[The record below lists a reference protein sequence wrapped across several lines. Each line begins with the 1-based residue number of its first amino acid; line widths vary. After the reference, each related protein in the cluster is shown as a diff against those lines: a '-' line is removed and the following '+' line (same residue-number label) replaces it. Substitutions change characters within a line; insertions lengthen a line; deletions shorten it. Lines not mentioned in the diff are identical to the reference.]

1 MEFSFIDHILAFI
14 ILVIFPVLSA
24 NNGKPNKELIESLPP
39 KKHLYYTN
47 GLLLI
52 IAALLILTAWN
63 IENRSWILLG
73 VRMPEINQIVILA
86 VATIAVIYLVD
97 IVSTFFKKD
106 KTDKKLE
113 DLTYVI
119 PLNWSEFKHY
129 IFLACA
135 AGFSEE
141 IVYRGFLI
149 HYILYI
155 GHDLPYSEVYAIAI
169 PAIAFAI
176 SHRYQGWWA
185 VSKISL
191 IAILLG
197 IVYYYSASLLI
208 VIIIH
213 ILIDIIS
220 GIMGV
225 LYFKK
230 HRLASQS
237 EETEQ
242 EL

>member
-1 MEFSFIDHILAFI
+1 MEFSFIDHILALI
-14 ILVIFPVLSA
+14 ILVILPVLSA
-24 NNGKPNKELIESLPP
+24 NKGKPNKELIKSLPP

-52 IAALLILTAWN
+52 ISALLILTAWN

-73 VRMPEINQIVILA
+73 IRMPEINQIVILA
-86 VATIAVIYLVD
+86 VLAIIVIYLLD
-97 IVSTFFKKD
+97 IASTILKKE
-106 KTDKKLE
+106 KTDNKIE
-113 DLTYVI
+113 DLSYVI

-135 AGFSEE
+135 AGISEE

-149 HYILYI
+149 HYLLYA
-155 GHDLPYSEVYAIAI
+155 GNDLQFSEIYAIGI

-197 IVYYYSASLLI
+197 VVYYYSASLLI

-220 GIMGV
+220 GIMSV
-225 LYFKK
+225 LYFKNN
-230 HRLASQS
+230 RLISQ
-237 EETEQ
+237 TEVTN
-242 EL
+242 EDL

>member
-1 MEFSFIDHILAFI
+1 MEFSFLDHILAFI

-24 NNGKPNKELIESLPP
+24 NNGKPDKELIESLPP

-52 IAALLILTAWN
+52 ISALLILTAWN

-73 VRMPEINQIVILA
+73 VRMPEINHIVILA
-86 VATIAVIYLVD
+86 VAAITFIYLLD
-97 IVSTFFKKD
+97 IVSTFIKKD
-106 KTDKKLE
+106 KKDEKLE
-113 DLTYVI
+113 DLSYVI
-119 PLNWSEFKHY
+119 PLNWSEFKHF

-149 HYILYI
+149 HYLLYV
-155 GHDLPYSEVYAIAI
+155 GNDLQFSEVYAIVI

-213 ILIDIIS
+213 VLIDIIS

-225 LYFKK
+225 IYFKK
-230 HRLASQS
+230 NQLASQAEGS
-237 EETEQ
+237 EQ
-242 EL
+242 